1 MPGVGA
7 SPGRGVQH
15 DIADRPLLTA
25 EWLRRR
31 YVEQRRSAQD
41 ITTGTGWSS
50 QYVRDRL
57 RDHDIPLRPAGASPN
72 LAPVDPAGLA
82 DWSAQGL
89 SPAQIAARTGYS
101 PSGVRKLLRR
111 AGLPTRAAVPAKSR
125 PDPSGDCRRGAP
137 LPGRGTEP
145 GGCRRRVRPRSG
157 LGKSPRPRRRAD
169 HPPRRHTPHRAGQS
183 SGSAA
188 GGSTTA

>member
-41 ITTGTGWSS
+41 IATGTGWSS

-111 AGLPTRAAVPAKSR
+111 AGLPTRAAARRSPALTPVEIADVVRLYRDEGRSLAAVGAAFGHG
-125 PDPSGDCRRGAP
+125 PDWARAASTP
-137 LPGRGTEP
+137 PG
-145 GGCRRRVRPRSG
+145 
-157 LGKSPRPRRRAD
+157 
-169 HPPRRHTPHRAGQS
+169 
-183 SGSAA
+183 
-188 GGSTTA
+188 